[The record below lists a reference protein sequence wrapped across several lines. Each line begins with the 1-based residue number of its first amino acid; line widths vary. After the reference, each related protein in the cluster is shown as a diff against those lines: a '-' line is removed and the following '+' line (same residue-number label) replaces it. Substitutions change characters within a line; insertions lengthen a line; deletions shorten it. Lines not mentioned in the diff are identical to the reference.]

1 MNQLNDILDQD
12 LDPTETQ
19 EWTDALKGVINAD
32 GTGRAHYLL
41 ERMVDETRRAGGY
54 LPFGMTTE
62 YVNTIPPQLEA
73 RTPGDAAIE
82 WRIRSLIR
90 WNAMAMVVRAN
101 RKPGDLGG
109 HIASFASSATLYD
122 VGFNHFWRAPSAEHP
137 GDLIFHQGHSSPGVY
152 ARSYLEGRIDEEQLD
167 HFRMEVAGHG
177 KGLSSY
183 PHPWLMPD
191 YWQVPTV
198 SMGLGPLQAIYQA
211 HFLKYL
217 EHRGLIAK
225 SDRKVWCF
233 MGDGESDE
241 PESLG
246 AISLAGREGL
256 DNLIFVVNCNLQRL
270 DGPVRGNGKIIQ
282 ELEGVFRGAGWNAIK
297 VVWGSYWDPLLAR
310 DTKGALRKLMMET
323 VDGEYQNCK
332 AFGGAYTR
340 ENFFGKYPETREMV
354 ANLSDDDIWRLNRGG
369 HDPHKV
375 YAAYHEAVN
384 TKGMPTVILAKT
396 VKGYGMGAAGESQNP
411 THQQKKLDND
421 AVRAFRDRFNIP
433 VTDDKIDDVPYFH
446 PGKDSPEV
454 KYLNERRAA
463 LGGFLPQRRAK
474 SESIA
479 VPDLSAFE
487 QITKGTGEREIS
499 TTMAF
504 VRGINLMLR
513 DKQVGPRVVP
523 IVADE
528 ARTFGMEGMFRQIGI
543 YAPFGQKYKPVDADQ
558 LMYYR
563 EDQKGQV
570 LQEGITEP
578 GAMSAWMAAATSYS
592 ISNVP
597 MLPFYIYYSM
607 FGFQRIGDLAWA
619 AGDMRARGFLVG
631 GTAGRTTLNGEG
643 LQHEDGHS
651 HLLAGAIPNCRAYDP
666 TFSYEIAVILQDGA
680 RRMLQEQ
687 EDVYYYVT
695 VMNENYAHPDL
706 PKGAEADIIK
716 GMYLLRDGD
725 EPLPA
730 GLPTA
735 AAKSD
740 KPGKSVVEETD
751 GPAPKE
757 TRADPKAIAGQ
768 NGSNGARA
776 SASAATKTK
785 KDRIPRVQ
793 LLGSGTILRE
803 VIAAAD
809 LLDKEFGVVSDI
821 WSCPSFSE
829 LRRDGFDAE
838 RWNRLHPMEKSPRK
852 AHVTACLEE
861 RAGPAIA
868 ATDYVREY
876 ADQIRAFMPD
886 GKRYTVLGTDGFG
899 RSDTRANLRAFF
911 EVDRYWIAHAA
922 IAALAAEGK
931 MNPEDVARAIKQW
944 KLDPEKP
951 NPTTV

>member
-1 MNQLNDILDQD
+1 MPRTENRMNQLNDILDQD
-12 LDPTETQ
+12 LDPVETQ
-19 EWTDALKGVINAD
+19 EWTDALKSVINAD
-32 GTGRAHYLL
+32 GPERAHYLL

-54 LPFGMTTE
+54 LPFQPTTE
-62 YVNTIPPQLEA
+62 YVNTIPPHLEA
-73 RTPGDAAIE
+73 RSPGDAAME

-90 WNAMAMVVRAN
+90 WNAMAMVVRSN

-122 VGFNHFWRAPSAEHP
+122 VGFNHFWRAPSADHP
-137 GDLIFHQGHSSPGVY
+137 GDLVFHQGHSSPGVY
-152 ARSYLEGRIDEEQLD
+152 ARSFLEGRISEEQLD
-167 HFRMEVAGHG
+167 FFRMEVAGHG

-183 PHPWLMPD
+183 PHPWLMPE

-211 HFLKYL
+211 HFWKYL
-217 EHRGLIAK
+217 EHRGLMPK
-225 SDRKVWCF
+225 TDRKVWCF
-233 MGDGESDE
+233 LGDGETDE

-282 ELEGVFRGAGWNAIK
+282 ELEGVFRGAGWNVIK
-297 VVWGSYWDPLLAR
+297 VIWGSYWDPLLAR
-310 DTKGALRKLMMET
+310 DTKGVLRKLMMET

-340 ENFFGKYPETREMV
+340 EHFFGKYPETREMV
-354 ANLSDDDIWRLNRGG
+354 ASLSDDDIWRLNRGG

-375 YAAYHEAVN
+375 YAAYHAAVN

-411 THQQKKLDND
+411 THQQKKLDDD

-433 VTDDKIDDVPYFH
+433 VPDDRIGDVPYYH

-454 KYLNERRAA
+454 EYMLERRRA
-463 LGGFLPQRRAK
+463 LGGFLPQRRTK
-474 SESIA
+474 STSIA
-479 VPDLSAFE
+479 VPDLGAFE
-487 QITKGTGEREIS
+487 QITKSSGEREFS

-504 VRGINLMLR
+504 VRGINLLLR
-513 DKQVGPRVVP
+513 DKQVAPRVVP

-528 ARTFGMEGMFRQIGI
+528 ARTFGMEGMFRQVGI

-570 LQEGITEP
+570 LQEGISEP

-592 ISNVP
+592 VSDIP

-619 AGDMRARGFLVG
+619 AGDMRARGFLIG
-631 GTAGRTTLNGEG
+631 GTSGRTTLNGEG

-666 TFSYEIAVILQDGA
+666 TFAYEVAVILQDGA
-680 RRMLQEQ
+680 RRMLQLQ

-695 VMNENYAHPDL
+695 VMNENYAHPEM
-706 PKGAEADIIK
+706 PAGVEADIVK
-716 GMYLLRDGD
+716 GMYLFRDSG
-725 EPLPA
+725 
-730 GLPTA
+730 TA
-735 AAKSD
+735 SGESGKGKAKS
-740 KPGKSVVEETD
+740 KVPV
-751 GPAPKE
+751 
-757 TRADPKAIAGQ
+757 
-768 NGSNGARA
+768 
-776 SASAATKTK
+776 
-785 KDRIPRVQ
+785 VQ

-803 VIAAAD
+803 VIAAAE
-809 LLDKEFGVVSDI
+809 LLEKEFGVAADI

-829 LRRDGFDAE
+829 LRRDGFDVE
-838 RWNRLHPMEKSPRK
+838 RWNRLHPLEKPRK
-852 AHVTACLEE
+852 AHVTACLDG
-861 RAGPAIA
+861 RAGPVVA

-876 ADQIRAFMPD
+876 ADQIRAFLPD
-886 GKRYTVLGTDGFG
+886 GKRYVVLGTDGFG

-931 MNPEDVARAIKQW
+931 MNPEDVARAIRQW

-951 NPTTV
+951 NPLTV

>member
-1 MNQLNDILDQD
+1 MNPLNDTLDQD
-12 LDPTETQ
+12 LDPIETQ
-19 EWTDALKGVINAD
+19 EWTDALKGVIHAD
-32 GTGRAHYLL
+32 GTDRAHYLL

-54 LPFGMTTE
+54 LPFAPTTE
-62 YVNTIPPQLEA
+62 YVNTIPPHLEA
-73 RTPGDAAIE
+73 RSPGDAAME

-101 RKPGDLGG
+101 RKPGELGG

-122 VGFNHFWRAPSAEHP
+122 VGFNHFWRAPSDSHP
-137 GDLIFHQGHSSPGVY
+137 GDLVFHQGHSSPGVY
-152 ARSYLEGRIDEEQLD
+152 ARSFLEGRISEEQLD
-167 HFRMEVAGHG
+167 LFRMEVAGHG

-183 PHPWLMPD
+183 PHPWLMPE

-211 HFLKYL
+211 HFMKYL
-217 EHRGLIAK
+217 ENRGLIAP

-233 MGDGESDE
+233 LGDGETDE

-256 DNLIFVVNCNLQRL
+256 DNLIFVINCNLQRL

-282 ELEGVFRGAGWNAIK
+282 ELEGNFRGADWNVIK
-297 VVWGSYWDPLLAR
+297 LIWGSYWDPLLAR
-310 DTKGALRKLMMET
+310 DTSGKLRKIMMDT

-340 ENFFGKYPETREMV
+340 EHFFGKTPETRELV
-354 ANLSDDDIWRLNRGG
+354 ASLSDDDIWRLNRGG

-375 YAAYHEAVN
+375 YAAYHSAVN

-396 VKGYGMGAAGESQNP
+396 VKGYGMGAAGESLNP
-411 THQQKKLDND
+411 THQQKKLDD
-421 AVRAFRDRFNIP
+421 AAVRAFRDRFNIP
-433 VTDDKIDDVPYFH
+433 VPDDKLADVPYYH

-454 KYLNERRAA
+454 QYMLERRRA
-463 LGGFLPQRRAK
+463 LGGFLPQRRTK
-474 SESIA
+474 SSSIA
-479 VPDLSAFE
+479 VPDIGAFE
-487 QITKGTGEREIS
+487 QITKGSGEREIS
-499 TTMAF
+499 TTMSF
-504 VRGINLMLR
+504 VRGINLLLR
-513 DKQVGPRVVP
+513 DKQVAPHVVP

-570 LQEGITEP
+570 LQEGISEP

-592 ISNVP
+592 VSNVP

-631 GTAGRTTLNGEG
+631 GTSGRTTLNGEG

-651 HLLAGAIPNCRAYDP
+651 HLLAGSIPNCRAYDP
-666 TFSYEIAVILQDGA
+666 TFSYEVAVILQDGS

-687 EDVYYYVT
+687 EDVYYYIT
-695 VMNENYAHPDL
+695 VMNENYAHPDM
-706 PKGAEADIIK
+706 PAGVEADIVK
-716 GMYLLRDGD
+716 GMYLFKDG
-725 EPLPA
+725 
-730 GLPTA
+730 G
-735 AAKSD
+735 
-740 KPGKSVVEETD
+740 KP
-751 GPAPKE
+751 
-757 TRADPKAIAGQ
+757 
-768 NGSNGARA
+768 
-776 SASAATKTK
+776 K
-785 KDRIPRVQ
+785 KNEPRVQ
-793 LLGSGTILRE
+793 LLGCGTILRE
-803 VIAAAD
+803 AIAAAE
-809 LLDKEFGVVSDI
+809 LLEKEFGVTSDI
-821 WSCPSFSE
+821 WSCPSFTE
-829 LRRDGFDAE
+829 LRRDGFDVE
-838 RWNRLHPMEKSPRK
+838 RWNRLHPMDKKPRK
-852 AHVTACLEE
+852 AHVTACLED

-899 RSDTRANLRAFF
+899 RSDTRAHLRGFF

-931 MNPEDVARAIKQW
+931 MNPEDVARAIKLW

-951 NPTTV
+951 NPATV